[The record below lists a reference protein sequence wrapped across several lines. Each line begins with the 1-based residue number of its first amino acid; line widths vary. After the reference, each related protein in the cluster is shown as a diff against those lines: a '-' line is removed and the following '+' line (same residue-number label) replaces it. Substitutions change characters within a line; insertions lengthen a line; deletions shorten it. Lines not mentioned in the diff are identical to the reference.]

1 MPLMRIAFSLCLLL
15 TTVGI
20 LVASEADELREKA
33 EILRREAAELAEL
46 GRMEDAERVGRE
58 ARELY
63 KKAEMLHRQQ
73 RTPRSGEIAEVRRRL
88 EQISMEQGELA
99 GREGAEHRIHE
110 LREEAA
116 SLRNVI
122 RELMSD
128 NERRREDGGEDRPK
142 VDRDRRAEQQHQE
155 EMRRREEAAHR
166 HEGEHRER
174 DHHERDH
181 QDNGHHEHEHHEHEH
196 HDNGHHPNDEM
207 IHRLESMRIAVDH
220 LHQAGL
226 HDIADHVAQRAEATE
241 REINESRM
249 REEQQHHEDPMH
261 VMMRSIEELR
271 HEIGRLHEELNR
283 LRDR

>member
-20 LVASEADELREKA
+20 LTASEADELREKA

-46 GRMEDAERVGRE
+46 GRMEDAEKVGRE

-73 RTPRSGEIAEVRRRL
+73 RNPRTGEIAEVRRRL
-88 EQISMEQGELA
+88 EQISMEQRELA
-99 GREGAEHRIHE
+99 GREGAERRIEE
-110 LREEAA
+110 LREEAG
-116 SLRNVI
+116 SLKNVI

-128 NERRREDGGEDRPK
+128 NERRGEDGGEDRPR

-166 HEGEHRER
+166 HEGEHHER

-181 QDNGHHEHEHHEHEH
+181 HDNGH

-249 REEQQHHEDPMH
+249 RQEQQHHEDPMH

>member
-20 LVASEADELREKA
+20 LTASEADELREKA

-88 EQISMEQGELA
+88 EQISMEQRELA
-99 GREGAEHRIHE
+99 GREGAEHRIQE

-116 SLRNVI
+116 SLKNVI

-128 NERRREDGGEDRPK
+128 NERRREDGGEDRPR

-181 QDNGHHEHEHHEHEH
+181 QDNGHHEHEH

>member
-88 EQISMEQGELA
+88 EQISMEQRELA
-99 GREGAEHRIHE
+99 GREGAEHRIQE

-116 SLRNVI
+116 SLKNVI

-128 NERRREDGGEDRPK
+128 NERRREDGGEDRPR

-181 QDNGHHEHEHHEHEH
+181 QDNGHHEHEH